1 MQIQRWKTEEYKE
14 GRNLL
19 ERCDKLLHSIAEMTA
34 TDMQPSPVS
43 VLDSSFYKDESST
56 PSSVTTRRNIDFKD
70 HSSELEDE
78 IWSPVI
84 SPVGSKSEEIS
95 KDSDFVYISD
105 VLRAS
110 CYLPDDSNVF
120 LLLEKQQC
128 LEGKDTSKASR
139 LQRKLIFDTI
149 NEIVERNRQLPP
161 WKVVYCNITEP
172 SLDKVWSEFQ
182 RIREHETG
190 DDLFETICGV
200 LKKDLARD
208 AVTGWGECPVEM
220 SEVILDMERLIFKD
234 LISETI
240 RELAALASR
249 STLSSCVMPR
259 RKLVF

>member
-1 MQIQRWKTEEYKE
+1 
-14 GRNLL
+14 
-19 ERCDKLLHSIAEMTA
+19 MTA
-34 TDMQPSPVS
+34 ADMQPSPVS

-56 PSSVTTRRNIDFKD
+56 PSPVTTRRNIDFKD

-78 IWSPVI
+78 IWSPVN
-84 SPVGSKSEEIS
+84 SPVGWKSEEIS
-95 KDSDFVYISD
+95 DDSDFVYISD

-110 CYLPDDSNVF
+110 RYLPDDSNAF

-149 NEIVERNRQLPP
+149 NEILDRNRQLPP
-161 WKVVYCNITEP
+161 WKAVYCNTTKP

-208 AVTGWGECPVEM
+208 AITGWESARGDVGGDFGHGTAYIQG
-220 SEVILDMERLIFKD
+220 SNQRDNWGVGGFGIKKHI
-234 LISETI
+234 I
-240 RELAALASR
+240 
-249 STLSSCVMPR
+249 VMCDA
-259 RKLVF
+259 